1 MTTKH
6 QSSIEKYR
14 EQGLVQLATWIEP
27 EVLKNIRMIATA
39 QDKTIREVITE
50 RFSDVRTEVKGSRV
64 TVRFTKSLE
73 TEDVK

>member
-14 EQGLVQLATWIEP
+14 EQGLVQLATWIP
-27 EVLKNIRMIATA
+27 PDTLKNIRMIATA

-50 RFSDVRTEVKGSRV
+50 RFSDVRMETKGNRV
-64 TVRFTKSLE
+64 TVKFAKSLE
-73 TEDVK
+73 TEGAQ

>member
-14 EQGLVQLATWIEP
+14 EQGLVQLATWVHP
-27 EVLKNIRMIATA
+27 DTLKKIRMIATA

-50 RFSDVRTEVKGSRV
+50 RFSNVQVEAKGNKV
-64 TVRFTKSLE
+64 TVKFAKSLE
-73 TEDVK
+73 TEGAQ